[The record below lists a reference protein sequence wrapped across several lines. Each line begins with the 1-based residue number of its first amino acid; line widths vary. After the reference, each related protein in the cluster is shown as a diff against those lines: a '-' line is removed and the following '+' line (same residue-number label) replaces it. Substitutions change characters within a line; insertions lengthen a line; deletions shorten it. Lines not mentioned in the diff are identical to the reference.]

1 MIDSPTNGAK
11 TSGKSETISIANTTD
26 VFNLSKV
33 AAFFG
38 VRAPSPFERA
48 VRLIDVGEFARAEA
62 ELSALLATEDS
73 GDRASIFN
81 KRGVARVHQGR
92 HAEGLSDFNAA
103 LEIHPA
109 FAPALVNIG
118 NLLLE
123 GGQVEAAVVQ
133 YEAALRSDD
142 GHRAAHFNLGV
153 AFKKLG
159 RHADAVRE
167 FRRADRI
174 RRK

>member
-1 MIDSPTNGAK
+1 MV
-11 TSGKSETISIANTTD
+11 

-48 VRLIDVGEFARAEA
+48 VRLIDVGEFVRAEA
-62 ELSALLATEDS
+62 ELSALLSTEDS
-73 GDRASIFN
+73 GNRATIFN
-81 KRGVARVHQGR
+81 KRGVARVNQGR
-92 HAEGLSDFNAA
+92 HAEALSDFNAA
-103 LEIHPA
+103 LEIHPG

-123 GGQVEAAVVQ
+123 GGQIDAAVLQ

-159 RHADAVRE
+159 RHAEAVRE